1 MDDAAPVLDKYL
13 KAQREKDLDA
23 LVSCW
28 HPRVEVTH
36 PLRPDRSWSG
46 ADLYRRQW
54 DRIWQENPHSR
65 FEVVSSGV
73 IGNRIYLEALVE
85 HADGTMVPNMNIME
99 VEDGQIRRARVYTD
113 KVVHDGVDMDGFVRA
128 LNPNSS

>member
-1 MDDAAPVLDKYL
+1 MDDAPAVLEKYL

-28 HPRVEVTH
+28 HPAVEVTH

-46 ADLYRRQW
+46 VDVYRRQW
-54 DRIWQENPHSR
+54 DRIWRENPGSR

-73 IGNRIYLEALVE
+73 IGNRIYLEATVE
-85 HADGTMVPNMNIME
+85 HADGSMVPNMNIME
-99 VEDGQIRRARVYTD
+99 VEEGQIRRARVYTD
-113 KVVHDGVDMDGFVRA
+113 RVVHDGVGMDDFVQA
-128 LNPNSS
+128 LNPHQS